1 MKTAPV
7 RHFEPTR
14 TLGDHTNTHPY
25 VAFRL
30 ICDTNYRSA
39 VVCIA
44 FAVEV
49 ASEPGRGCPRAF
61 NVRLVIRYQGS
72 ATIRQGKTVIEGDC
86 VVESGGDQL
95 AEPDLPWSGRFH
107 DPTPRVYLEEGRAWL
122 RLNDEPI
129 REGAIKITRAGAGP
143 GAGLIDFDGIG
154 SLR

>member
-1 MKTAPV
+1 VLRCRGPCGTS
-7 RHFEPTR
+7 
-14 TLGDHTNTHPY
+14 
-25 VAFRL
+25 
-30 ICDTNYRSA
+30 RS
-39 VVCIA
+39 
-44 FAVEV
+44 
-49 ASEPGRGCPRAF
+49 CPRAH
-61 NVRLVIRYQGS
+61 NVRPVIRYQGS

-107 DPTPRVYLEEGRAWL
+107 DPAPRANIEEGRAWL
-122 RLNDEPI
+122 RLNDEPV